1 MSTPFIDCISE
12 ISEISNTQE
21 DNVKG
26 IDITMPIYNSI
37 EYSDIYS
44 KTSVRLRQYYR
55 DKPALSNAG
64 NIIDFPSDNNNN
76 SVSFKFKEEITC

>member
-1 MSTPFIDCISE
+1 MSTPFIDCMSE

-26 IDITMPIYNSI
+26 VDITMPIYNSI

-44 KTSVRLRQYYR
+44 KTSVRLWQYY
-55 DKPALSNAG
+55 
-64 NIIDFPSDNNNN
+64 I
-76 SVSFKFKEEITC
+76 EINQL